1 MARRKRKKKLSR
13 KELKQRRQAAMA
25 RKRKE
30 QGWTPPQAHPSHHD
44 DDVLEDM
51 LPFFSSVEDASGSS
65 DASMEKLMMTL
76 LDSADL
82 IEEPEFE
89 EIIIDPIRC
98 VDTFAEVGEE
108 LDIDP
113 EALSRLPDEE
123 REDTQ
128 MEMLVTTT
136 QRLLTDDLR
145 QDIVDGLNDLRLRL
159 KRSGKQE
166 QAAQAAALQSFLRDN
181 QDNETWSMIGLVQAI
196 VQRSLAAGF
205 ELFEASIEVM
215 ETDRLDEGETPLT
228 LSQKLAQ
235 SSLAQRADA
244 VLRKVPG
251 LSGFL
256 EKQADKIWE
265 EGMDAVFEGDLYL
278 ELFTPEELVAGF
290 NLLKTT
296 FGDDL
301 GEETAPQETLLLAVT
316 EEKAKS
322 LISRVDGYITELF
335 TPERLDQLRA
345 QLNTVLNDPDCPG
358 EWLAF
363 IMMLAEYMAAEDA
376 VENEKLFLL
385 RAFFGEMGAVSAAL
399 EEAEE

>member
-1 MARRKRKKKLSR
+1 MARRKKRRKKLSR

-44 DDVLEDM
+44 DDVFEDM
-51 LPFFSSVEDASGSS
+51 LPLFPLAGDTSVLPDAT
-65 DASMEKLMMTL
+65 AERLMMTL

-89 EIIIDPIRC
+89 EIIIDPIRS
-98 VDTFAEVGEE
+98 VDTFAEIGEE
-108 LDIDP
+108 LGIDP

-145 QDIVDGLNDLRLRL
+145 QDVVDGLNNLRLRL
-159 KRSGKQE
+159 KRSGKRE
-166 QAAQAAALQSFLRDN
+166 QVAQAAALQSFLRDN
-181 QDNETWSMIGLVQAI
+181 EDDGTWSMIGLVQAI
-196 VQRSLAAGF
+196 VQRSLEAGF
-205 ELFEASIEVM
+205 ELYEASMEVM
-215 ETDRLDEGETPLT
+215 ETGRLDEGETPLT
-228 LSQKLAQ
+228 LSEKLAQ

-265 EGMDAVFEGDLYL
+265 EGMEAIFEGDLYL
-278 ELFTPEELVAGF
+278 ELFTLEELEAGSDIF
-290 NLLKTT
+290 
-296 FGDDL
+296 
-301 GEETAPQETLLLAVT
+301 ETALGGGVSQETASQEIPSLTVT

-322 LISRVDGYITELF
+322 LISRVDEYITELF

-345 QLNTVLNDPDCPG
+345 RLNTTLNDPDCPK

-363 IMMLAEYMAAEDA
+363 IMMLGEYMAAEDA
-376 VENEKLFLL
+376 VENEKPFLI
-385 RAFFGEMGAVSAAL
+385 RAFFGEMRVAGADS
-399 EEAEE
+399 EEA